1 MINVKD
7 EVYAAL
13 CNVTEN
19 VTDYYPRD
27 WEQDLAIQ
35 YMEEENK
42 VAEETSRGET
52 KSYVRYR
59 IDLWHRRST
68 SAAAVSVDAELSPLG
83 LKRTQC
89 MDVEDPSGLKH
100 KQMRYEGIIDVK
112 SKQVYHTIGKG

>member
-7 EVYAAL
+7 EVYQAL
-13 CNVTEN
+13 STVTDN

-27 WEQDLAIQ
+27 WQRDLAIQ
-35 YMEEENK
+35 YMEEDNK

-59 IDLWHRRST
+59 IDIFDRRST
-68 SAAAVSVDAELSPLG
+68 SKVAVAVDAVLSPLG

-89 MDVEDPSGLKH
+89 MDIEDPSGLKH
-100 KQMRYEGIIDVK
+100 KQMRYEGIIDVN
-112 SKQVYHTIGKG
+112 SKQVYHAIGKG